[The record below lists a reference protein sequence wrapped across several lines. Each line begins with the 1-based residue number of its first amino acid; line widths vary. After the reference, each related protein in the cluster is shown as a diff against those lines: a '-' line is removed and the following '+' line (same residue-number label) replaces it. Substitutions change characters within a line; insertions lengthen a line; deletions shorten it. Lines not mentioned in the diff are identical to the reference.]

1 MDEDRIMENKREEL
15 NSILTGPSPVAAL
28 KHLRETGAMRDF
40 FPELEALYDLT
51 QNKYHSGTAWD
62 HTLWVVEG
70 IKSDRLE
77 VRMAAL
83 LHDVGKARTR
93 EGTDDGAV
101 HFLNHEKVGAEMAE
115 QMLRRL
121 GYDSSFITDV
131 KFLVLHHM
139 DFKHYGPHAEKMKD
153 KRLREKMY
161 ICGSESRFM
170 DLMALVDADNN
181 AHAEGF
187 KMSEAVPAIL
197 ERVDRMKAD
206 GSALFGY
213 ELPLTEADVMSIRG
227 IGTEPAVQDCLDY
240 LLKLAF
246 VDPLRDKE
254 QFVKQLKGYKPRNY
268 CPEK

>member
-1 MDEDRIMENKREEL
+1 MENNRIKDSVREEL
-15 NSILTGPSPVAAL
+15 DSILKGPSPVAAL
-28 KHLRETGAMRDF
+28 KRLRETGAMCDF
-40 FPELEALYDLT
+40 FPELEALYDLS
-51 QNKYHSGTAWD
+51 QNKYHSGTAWE
-62 HTLWVVEG
+62 HTLGVVEG
-70 IKSDRLE
+70 IKSDKLE

-83 LHDVGKARTR
+83 LHDVGKSRTR
-93 EGTDDGAV
+93 EETEDGAV
-101 HFLNHEKVGAEMAE
+101 HFLNHEKVGAAMAG

-121 GYDSSFITDV
+121 GYDSGFIAEV
-131 KFLVLHHM
+131 EFLVLHHM

-161 ICGSESRFM
+161 ICGSEARFM

-197 ERVDRMKAD
+197 ERVDQMKAE

-213 ELPLTEADVMSIRG
+213 ELPLTEADVMSIKG
-227 IGTEPAVQDCLDY
+227 IGPGPAVQECLDY

-246 VDPLRDKE
+246 ADPLRNKE
-254 QFVKQLKGYKPRNY
+254 HFVKQLKGYKLR
-268 CPEK
+268 KD